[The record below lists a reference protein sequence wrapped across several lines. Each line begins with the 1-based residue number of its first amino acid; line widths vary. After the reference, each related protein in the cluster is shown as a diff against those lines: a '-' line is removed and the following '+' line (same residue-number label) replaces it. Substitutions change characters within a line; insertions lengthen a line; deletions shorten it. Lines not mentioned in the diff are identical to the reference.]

1 MLGKSALTGAALL
14 AGLAAG
20 AQAAPTGI
28 DGDEISLQITLL
40 GSTLGGPDILR
51 FVDSNGDPQPAT
63 GIVTVGDGVA
73 EIDQRFRG
81 ANFAGQ
87 AAVFVEFLSE
97 TEFVV
102 GLDFLDEDGANEG
115 ATGINQDTGNP
126 RHFLFDEIFPSSL
139 YDLFSIDFDAPFE
152 IRGARVVESN
162 FAPLT
167 SFGVGISPTSVLATV
182 PSFSICDI
190 VGNSAGADGDCDR
203 SLSFNGNPGDGSDDV
218 ILDENTVATF
228 RVVLTTVPLPAAGW
242 MLLGGLGLLAGIGRA
257 ARRG

>member
-1 MLGKSALTGAALL
+1 MLRTTTLAGAALL
-14 AGLAAG
+14 AGLASG
-20 AQAAPTGI
+20 AHAIPTGI

-40 GSTLGGPDILR
+40 GSTLGGSDILR
-51 FVDSNGDPQPAT
+51 FVDSNGDPQPVT
-63 GIVTVGDGVA
+63 GIVGVGDGIP
-73 EIDQRFRG
+73 EIDARFRA

-87 AAVFVEFLSE
+87 AGVFIEFLSE
-97 TEFVV
+97 TEFIV
-102 GLDFLDEDGANEG
+102 GLDFLDTDGANEG

-139 YDLFSIDFDAPFE
+139 YDVFSLDFDAPFE

-162 FAPLT
+162 FAPLS

-203 SLSFNGNPGDGSDDV
+203 SLDFNGNPDDSSDDI

-228 RVVLTTVPLPAAGW
+228 RVVLTTIPLPAAGW